1 MKKWQAL
8 GSAAALLA
16 ALLLGGCS
24 GQQAAA
30 TPEQAA
36 TPSPAA
42 TAEPTPVPAPAGN
55 PLTGLDDADYTG
67 KRPVAVML
75 RTLDGAQ
82 PQWGIAS
89 ADVLI
94 EGVTEGNTAGL
105 MALFA
110 DVDRISK
117 VGPVGPGRDLFLQAA
132 LPLNA
137 MPVSIDKNVYAANL
151 LNTLAY
157 QDLDGY
163 HVGKTAFA
171 FDQGRQD
178 AGYREEN
185 CWYTTGEL
193 IRSGAASYGTAL
205 EGSNTPLFRFG
216 TREEV
221 APENRNGMSLTVT
234 FSKSDS
240 EQLNYNTGTG
250 LYEKLNADGSPMTDA
265 DNGQQAAF
273 TNVFVLYAS
282 SGIKDD
288 GYTRQYDMTGGTGL
302 YLHGGAWEQISWS
315 KEDATGP
322 FSLTA
327 ADGSEQTLPEKPAL
341 LASGVTDEAAAA
353 AEAALS
359 NAQKL
364 IDAQAAID
372 QANASL
378 AEAQTELQDA
388 QAALDADSE
397 NADLLAARD
406 AAQAKI
412 DELNQT
418 IADNQAYLDA
428 NAPQQEETP
437 VPEATEAPAE

>member
-1 MKKWQAL
+1 M
-8 GSAAALLA
+8 
-16 ALLLGGCS
+16 
-24 GQQAAA
+24 
-30 TPEQAA
+30 
-36 TPSPAA
+36 
-42 TAEPTPVPAPAGN
+42 
-55 PLTGLDDADYTG
+55 
-67 KRPVAVML
+67 
-75 RTLDGAQ
+75 
-82 PQWGIAS
+82 
-89 ADVLI
+89 
-94 EGVTEGNTAGL
+94 
-105 MALFA
+105 
-110 DVDRISK
+110 
-117 VGPVGPGRDLFLQAA
+117 
-132 LPLNA
+132 
-137 MPVSIDKNVYAANL
+137 
-151 LNTLAY
+151 
-157 QDLDGY
+157 
-163 HVGKTAFA
+163 
-171 FDQGRQD
+171 
-178 AGYREEN
+178 
-185 CWYTTGEL
+185 
-193 IRSGAASYGTAL
+193 
-205 EGSNTPLFRFG
+205 
-216 TREEV
+216 
-221 APENRNGMSLTVT
+221 
-234 FSKSDS
+234 
-240 EQLNYNTGTG
+240 
-250 LYEKLNADGSPMTDA
+250 
-265 DNGQQAAF
+265 
-273 TNVFVLYAS
+273 LYAS

-428 NAPQQEETP
+428 NAPQPEETP

>member
-1 MKKWQAL
+1 
-8 GSAAALLA
+8 
-16 ALLLGGCS
+16 
-24 GQQAAA
+24 
-30 TPEQAA
+30 
-36 TPSPAA
+36 
-42 TAEPTPVPAPAGN
+42 
-55 PLTGLDDADYTG
+55 
-67 KRPVAVML
+67 
-75 RTLDGAQ
+75 
-82 PQWGIAS
+82 
-89 ADVLI
+89 
-94 EGVTEGNTAGL
+94 
-105 MALFA
+105 
-110 DVDRISK
+110 
-117 VGPVGPGRDLFLQAA
+117 
-132 LPLNA
+132 
-137 MPVSIDKNVYAANL
+137 
-151 LNTLAY
+151 
-157 QDLDGY
+157 
-163 HVGKTAFA
+163 
-171 FDQGRQD
+171 
-178 AGYREEN
+178 
-185 CWYTTGEL
+185 
-193 IRSGAASYGTAL
+193 
-205 EGSNTPLFRFG
+205 
-216 TREEV
+216 
-221 APENRNGMSLTVT
+221 MSLTVT

-322 FSLTA
+322 FSLTAADGTPLTVAPGKSFIAIWGGYYGQALRLTA

-428 NAPQQEETP
+428 NAPQPEKPRAGGNRSPGRMMKVSGSRPHPRSRPLQRLPPCRGRACPARSLPIAARTP
-437 VPEATEAPAE
+437 SIIGPGMPGPYRPIQKAPAQPRAGAFYIPLFRISSVPSLQRRNKTSVSP